1 MDIKRLDQIM
11 DEYGVDV
18 MLVIGSTKF
27 SSLYYLTRGAKLGY
41 AIFIKKHREKPI
53 LVHLDME
60 RDNVAHLT
68 DFETIPYSEMG
79 LRELAKIKDPVE
91 SGIKFYSAFFD
102 RFDLKGNIYM
112 LMDHFDN
119 NMVLT
124 MDELRKKY
132 PGLNFIKTQKNL
144 VTELRRHKTKEEI
157 ERIKKVAKKTQEAL
171 TELLEYM
178 KTLKRNN
185 GILERKDGSPFTIGM
200 AKSFLRMEL
209 IKRNLLD
216 AAGMIIAQG
225 RDAGVPHNSG
235 NDNEPVKTNTTIVFD
250 IFPQEY
256 GGGYFFDM
264 TRTYSFGD
272 PGKEVIQYYEDLR
285 EIQEMA
291 LNAAKVGTEAK
302 KIEEMVVDYF
312 ESKGY
317 TTLRKDQKAQEGYIH
332 SLGHGVG
339 IAVHEAP
346 RLSLYSDDVLEKGDV
361 FTIEPGLYYPSK
373 GFGMRIEDTVYIDE
387 NGKTHNLTHM
397 SKELIIE

>member
-1 MDIKRLDQIM
+1 MEK
-11 DEYGVDV
+11 YGVDV

-27 SSLYYLTRGAKLGY
+27 SSLYYLTRGANLGY
-41 AIFIKKHREKPI
+41 AVFIKKLREKPI
-53 LVHLDME
+53 LVHFDME

-91 SGIKFYSAFFD
+91 SGVKRYSIFFEKFNI
-102 RFDLKGNIYM
+102 RGNIYM
-112 LMDHFDN
+112 LADHFDN
-119 NMVLT
+119 NMVLIL
-124 MDELRKKY
+124 DELRKKY
-132 PGLNFIKTQKNL
+132 PDLNFVKIQKNL
-144 VTELRRHKTKEEI
+144 VTEVRRHKTKEEI
-157 ERIKKVAKKTQEAL
+157 DRIKEVGKKTQEAL

-178 KTLKRNN
+178 KTLKRDD
-185 GILERKDGSPFTIGM
+185 GILKKNGEPFTIGM

-235 NDNEPVKTNTTIVFD
+235 NDNEPVRTNTTIVFD
-250 IFPQEY
+250 IYPQEY

-272 PGKEVIQYYEDLR
+272 PGKEVVQCYEDLR
-285 EIQEMA
+285 EIQEEA
-291 LNAAKVGTEAK
+291 LDAAKVGTEAK

-317 TTLRKDQKAQEGYIH
+317 TTLRKDEKAQEGYIH

>member
-1 MDIKRLDQIM
+1 MDIKRVDQIM
-11 DEYGVDV
+11 EKHGVDV
-18 MLVIGSTKF
+18 MLVMGSTKF
-27 SSLYYLTRGAKLGY
+27 NSLYYLTRGANLGY
-41 AIFIKKHREKPI
+41 AVFIKKLREKPI
-53 LVHLDME
+53 LVHFDME

-91 SGIKFYSAFFD
+91 SGVKRYSIFFEKFNI
-102 RFDLKGNIYM
+102 RGNIYM
-112 LMDHFDN
+112 LSDHFDN
-119 NMVLT
+119 NMVLIL
-124 MDELRKKY
+124 DELRKKY
-132 PGLNFIKTQKNL
+132 PNLNFVKIQKNL
-144 VTELRRHKTKEEI
+144 VTEVRRHKTKDEI
-157 ERIKKVAKKTQEAL
+157 DRIKEVGKKTQEAL

-178 KTLKRNN
+178 KTLTRDN
-185 GILERKDGSPFTIGM
+185 GILKKNGEPFTIGM

-235 NDNEPVKTNTTIVFD
+235 NDNEPMRTNTTIVFD
-250 IFPQEY
+250 IYPQEY

-272 PGKEVIQYYEDLR
+272 PGKEVVQCYEDLR
-285 EIQEMA
+285 EIQEEA
-291 LNAAKVGTEAK
+291 LNAARVGTEAK

-317 TTLRKDQKAQEGYIH
+317 TTLRKDEKAQEGYIH

-387 NGKTHNLTHM
+387 NGETHNPTYL

>member
-1 MDIKRLDQIM
+1 MDIKRVDQIM
-11 DEYGVDV
+11 EKHGVDV
-18 MLVIGSTKF
+18 MLVMGSTKF
-27 SSLYYLTRGAKLGY
+27 NSLYYLTRGANLGY
-41 AIFIKKHREKPI
+41 AVFIKKLREKPI
-53 LVHLDME
+53 LVHFDME

-91 SGIKFYSAFFD
+91 SGVKRYSIFFEKFNI
-102 RFDLKGNIYM
+102 RGNIYM
-112 LMDHFDN
+112 LSDHFDN
-119 NMVLT
+119 NMVLIL
-124 MDELRKKY
+124 DELRKKY
-132 PGLNFIKTQKNL
+132 PNLNFVKIQKNL
-144 VTELRRHKTKEEI
+144 VTEVRRHKTKDEI
-157 ERIKKVAKKTQEAL
+157 DRIKEVGKKTQEAL

-178 KTLKRNN
+178 KTLTRDN
-185 GILERKDGSPFTIGM
+185 GILKKNGEPFTIGM

-235 NDNEPVKTNTTIVFD
+235 NDNEPMRTNTTIVFD
-250 IFPQEY
+250 IYPQEY

-272 PGKEVIQYYEDLR
+272 PGKEVVQCYEDLR
-285 EIQEMA
+285 QIQEEA
-291 LNAAKVGTEAK
+291 LNAARVGTEAK

-317 TTLRKDQKAQEGYIH
+317 TTLRKDEKAQEGYIH

-387 NGKTHNLTHM
+387 SGETHNPTYL
-397 SKELIIE
+397 SKELVIE